1 MAIMDAGVHLPLIDF
16 SGGGFSYRRLAE
28 TVDAARACGFGAV
41 SANDHFLFSAPWLDG
56 LTALAAVIERSGEM
70 KLVTTVALAALR
82 GPVPLAKALSALDE
96 LSDGRMIAGVG
107 PGSSRADYD
116 AVGVPFEQRWQRF
129 DETLQLIKAML
140 QPAAA
145 GSGASA
151 RRAGREPAPAV
162 AARPGD
168 PGVDR
173 ELGLPGWDAPRCPGW
188 RWLACLGIQHH
199 PGGFHGGHGGLWP
212 VSSKA
217 SKGRPASSRMRLSR
231 CGPGLPAAAWR
242 PTGFCP
248 GSSPRWSGET
258 RPSSAA
264 GSASARRP
272 TAPNCC
278 PVMPARGASESTSG
292 QWVTSHAR

>member
-1 MAIMDAGVHLPLIDF
+1 MDAGVHLPLIDF

-56 LTALAAVIERSGEM
+56 LTALAAVIERSGGM

-96 LSDGRMIAGVG
+96 LSGGRVIAGVG

-129 DETLQLIKAML
+129 DEALQLIKPML
-140 QPAAA
+140 QPATE
-145 GSGASA
+145 GSGASDGA
-151 RRAGREPAPAV
+151 PGGSPLPPSQQGRGIPVWIGSWGSRLACAALPGPATA
-162 AARPGD
+162 
-168 PGVDR
+168 
-173 ELGLPGWDAPRCPGW
+173 GLPRHTTPLRRLSRRPRRSW
-188 RWLACLGIQHH
+188 ALSL
-199 PGGFHGGHGGLWP
+199 
-212 VSSKA
+212 KA
-217 SKGRPASSRMRLSR
+217 SKDRPAISRMRLSR
-231 CGPGLPAAAWR
+231 CGPGLPAAGQR

-248 GSSPRWSGET
+248 RSSRRWSGVT

-272 TAPNCC
+272 TAPSCC
-278 PVMPARGASESTSG
+278 PVTPARGASESTSG
-292 QWVTSHAR
+292 QWATSRAR